1 MKRLLPITLAGLL
14 VGGCGSMA
22 KQSPGE
28 LVAQRVPPE
37 PAAAPPAQGSADDG
51 NPSAEERQPL
61 DELLPDSAQVC
72 IPAHLVQVQ
81 LRGGQ
86 PAAVTTGAPRVEAI
100 GRQQGATDA
109 GGQNDESA
117 ELERLRGLAQQLLA
131 DRK

>member
-1 MKRLLPITLAGLL
+1 MKRLLPIALAGLL
-14 VGGCGSMA
+14 AGGCGSMA
-22 KQSPGE
+22 TQSPGE

-37 PAAAPPAQGSADDG
+37 PAAAPPAPVSAG
-51 NPSAEERQPL
+51 NGNASLAERQRL

-81 LRGGQ
+81 LRRGQ
-86 PAAVTTGAPRVEAI
+86 SLAAAPEVPHGETIVQREGEA
-100 GRQQGATDA
+100 G
-109 GGQNDESA
+109 NDGPSNETA